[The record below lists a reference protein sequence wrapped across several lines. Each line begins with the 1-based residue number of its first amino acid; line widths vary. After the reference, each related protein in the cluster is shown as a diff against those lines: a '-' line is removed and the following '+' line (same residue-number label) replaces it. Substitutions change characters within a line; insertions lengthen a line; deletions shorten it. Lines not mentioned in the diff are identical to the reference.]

1 MATTKDVKRL
11 PSGKLK
17 YRDEIFPGYNKPKRT
32 PNAKKKSA
40 VLAKVGKDVKIV
52 RFGDPNLSIKKDQPS
67 RKRSYCAR
75 SGGIKGA
82 TNKFSANYWSR
93 RAWDCQMAI
102 SRGQMKEQ
110 IMKKPMK
117 KAGPKGF
124 QKRPSKTTRSGLTL
138 NEAKSKMNEMS
149 EAMQKRAILQMLQGK
164 TPAFMKKLKQR
175 IAMKKKGLWANIQA
189 KRKRIKAGSGER
201 MRKPGSKGA
210 PTAKNLRDARKTSA
224 KKV

>member
-17 YRDEIFPGYNKPKRT
+17 YRGELFSGYNKPKRT

-75 SGGIKGA
+75 SGGIKGT
-82 TNKFSANYWSR
+82 TNKLSANYWSR

-102 SRGQMKEQ
+102 SRSQMKEQ

-117 KAGPKGF
+117 KTMKKPMKKPVRLAKGGEG
-124 QKRPSKTTRSGLTL
+124 KKIGLTP
-138 NEAKSKMNEMS
+138 AQVSKKFVDLKEGRLTSSQVM
-149 EAMQKRAILQMLQGK
+149 KFILG
-164 TPAFMKKLKQR
+164 KLKQR
-175 IAMKKKGLWANIQA
+175 IAMKKKGLWANIHA

-210 PTAKNLRDARKTSA
+210 PTKANLRDARKTSA

>member
-110 IMKKPMK
+110 IMKRPMK
-117 KAGPKGF
+117 KTMKKPIKKPVRLAKGAEV
-124 QKRPSKTTRSGLTL
+124 KKVGLTP
-138 NEAKSKMNEMS
+138 AQVSKKFDDLKKGRLTSSQVM
-149 EAMQKRAILQMLQGK
+149 KFILGK
-164 TPAFMKKLKQR
+164 LRQR

>member
-175 IAMKKKGLWANIQA
+175 IAMKKKGLWANIHA
-189 KRKRIKAGSGER
+189 KRNRIKAGSGER

>member
-32 PNAKKKSA
+32 PNAKKNSA

-75 SGGIKGA
+75 SSGIKGA

-124 QKRPSKTTRSGLTL
+124 RKKPSKTTRSGLTL

-175 IAMKKKGLWANIQA
+175 IPMKKKGLWANIHA